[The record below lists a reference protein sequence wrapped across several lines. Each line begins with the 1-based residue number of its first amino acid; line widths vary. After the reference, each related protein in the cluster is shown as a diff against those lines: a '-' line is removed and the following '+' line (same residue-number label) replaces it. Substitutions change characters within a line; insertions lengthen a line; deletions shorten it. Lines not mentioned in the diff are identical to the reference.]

1 MAIYAGTSIDVA
13 RCLRMRILSSMVLPS
28 GTGVMS
34 ERPKSFLNL
43 SLLTAVT
50 ILFVVL
56 GDIDLIWDLYD
67 KVLEYFN
74 G

>member
-1 MAIYAGTSIDVA
+1 
-13 RCLRMRILSSMVLPS
+13 MVLPS